1 MPITAPRY
9 VCPQPQGDL
18 RGRRLDM
25 ASWMVLLLVSC
36 FAVMTSGGLRTAQPQ
51 MMAGFGASKKG
62 SGAGAKTKSTAPVA
76 LSPKKQWGR
85 FKEHR
90 AQGIDATI
98 VYARVRGSEAWYEVG
113 EVTASKGPVAAG
125 VQVQKRLILE
135 HAVRVHPQLLA
146 KARELECGI
155 EVDGATQ
162 VHARCDPIAATN
174 AGFVGRADSS
184 GRYGKSEAAINEKEA
199 TSLRAHAKSVQSAL
213 EVPTVG
219 AAAEAAVE

>member
-1 MPITAPRY
+1 
-9 VCPQPQGDL
+9 
-18 RGRRLDM
+18 M

-36 FAVMTSGGLRTAQPQ
+36 FAVMTSGLRTAQPQ
-51 MMAGFGASKKG
+51 MMAGFGASKK
-62 SGAGAKTKSTAPVA
+62 SGAGAKTKSAAPVA

-113 EVTASKGPVAAG
+113 EVTASKGSVAAG

-219 AAAEAAVE
+219 AAAEAVVE